1 MLVCELD
8 DCCLSMLMLML
19 PVHAHAACRC
29 LQAVKLMSQM
39 AARLPDLV
47 QLLQP
52 NFDDTAALDIRRG
65 CAQSLELALLA
76 DTAAGDPQEA
86 PGAASGAG
94 AAAAFD
100 SVSSAK
106 GIASVSHLF

>member
-1 MLVCELD
+1 MNASLFVMD
-8 DCCLSMLMLML
+8 GCLFVSWST
-19 PVHAHAACRC
+19 AACRC

-106 GIASVSHLF
+106 GSASVSHLL